1 MPSEETVVETV
12 TPLSGHDAG
21 ETYLTPSAPQSV
33 MPEDGRAKRSRQ
45 RKRWIIL
52 SLVVVGLA
60 LGLIFGVPEAIYA
73 WNHVSTD
80 DATVNS
86 HVTYISSR
94 VAGLAREVLVD
105 DNQYVEAG
113 TPMIRID
120 RVPYQLA
127 VEQHA
132 AELARAKL
140 GVAQEV
146 AALDLANAQLDRVRS
161 EVRSKIADLR
171 GAWYLVSTVGDFVKY
186 ATALLQANVANL
198 RQQQAN
204 LLLAQQ
210 EYDRVKKL
218 GPQSV
223 SEEEIEQRSSALLV
237 AQAQVASSQATVD
250 ETRALLGLPPNPQDP
265 GSVPADVGQTFNGM
279 QYAASSV
286 LGALAQ
292 LGLNFQS
299 ISSPK
304 LMEMK
309 QHFSA
314 LSVDWV
320 VENSPAVKA
329 AKAQV
334 ASAQAA
340 LGGAHF
346 DRSHPE
352 SQPEIV
358 EAQKGLE
365 QAELQLSYTDIRAP
379 LSGYVSRRN
388 VNPGALVSVAQPL
401 LTIRPLSDVWID
413 ANFKE
418 TQLAELRIGQK
429 VDIYV
434 DAYSGK
440 VFHGRVGG
448 FSPGTG
454 AVMSLLPPEN
464 ATGNFVKVVQRLPVR
479 IELTEPNPA
488 DTPLFAGLSV
498 VPEVEIRSQP
508 EGPDAGRRILS
519 PAPVGAGGTQGR

>member
-1 MPSEETVVETV
+1 MVS
-12 TPLSGHDAG
+12 
-21 ETYLTPSAPQSV
+21 
-33 MPEDGRAKRSRQ
+33 
-45 RKRWIIL
+45 
-52 SLVVVGLA
+52 GLA
-60 LGLIFGVPEAIYA
+60 LGLIFGVPAAIYA

-94 VAGLAREVLVD
+94 VAGLAQEVLVD
-105 DNQYVEAG
+105 NNQYVEAG

-127 VEQHA
+127 VEQRT
-132 AELARAKL
+132 AELAQAKL
-140 GVAQEV
+140 GVAEKV
-146 AALDLANAQLDRVRS
+146 AALDLADAQLDRVRS

-171 GAWYLVSTVGDFVKY
+171 GDWYLVATVGDFVRY
-186 ATALLQANVANL
+186 GTAWLQANVANL

-218 GPQSV
+218 DPQSV
-223 SEEEIEQRSSALLV
+223 SVEEIEQRSSALRV
-237 AQAQVASSQATVD
+237 AQAQVAAAQASVD
-250 ETRALLGLPPNPQDP
+250 QTRALLGLPPNRAGP
-265 GSVPADVGQTFNGM
+265 GAVPADVGQTFNGM

-286 LGALAQ
+286 MGALAQ

-304 LMEMK
+304 LMELK
-309 QHFSA
+309 ERFSG
-314 LSVDWV
+314 LSVDSV

-346 DRSHPE
+346 DPSHPE

-358 EAQKGLE
+358 EAQKALE
-365 QAELQLSYTDIRAP
+365 QAQLQLSYTDIRAP

-388 VNPGALVSVAQPL
+388 VNPGALVSVGQPL
-401 LTIRPLSDVWID
+401 LVIRPLSDVWID

-418 TQLAELRIGQK
+418 TQLADLRIGQK

-440 VFHGRVGG
+440 VFHGRVAG

-479 IELTEPNPA
+479 IDLTQPNPA
-488 DTPLFAGLSV
+488 DTPLLAGLSA
-498 VPEVEIRSQP
+498 VPEVDIRSQP
-508 EGPDAGRRILS
+508 EGPDAGRRLLT
-519 PAPVGAGGTQGR
+519 AGGGAQSQ